1 MRSFGRCRYQ
11 IFELPQPMKL
21 SDLWI
26 GDRLFSNTL
35 KEIVL
40 YDGKSDE
47 GLVRVLH
54 RGIKQHL
61 PVEDLSPAGDE
72 EAFINTFQGE
82 EQTIFHPRK
91 SQVPATIDLHYEK
104 GRRASDATGPV
115 VNILQHQLERCR
127 AFVDAAVQ
135 HHLTRIVIIHG
146 KGDQGILRNAV
157 RSLLREYPAVKGQ
170 QPSPDEGALEVTLA
184 YTDQIKNA

>member
-1 MRSFGRCRYQ
+1 
-11 IFELPQPMKL
+11 MKL
-21 SDLWI
+21 SELWI
-26 GDRLFSNTL
+26 GDRLYSNML

-47 GLVRVLH
+47 GLVRVIH

-61 PVEDLSPAGDE
+61 PLEDLSPAGEE
-72 EAFINTFQGE
+72 EAFINLFQGE
-82 EQTIFHPRK
+82 EQTIIPPGKRH
-91 SQVPATIDLHYEK
+91 VPATIDLHYEK
-104 GRRASDATGPV
+104 GRKSSDASGPV
-115 VNILQHQLERCR
+115 VNILQHQMERCR
-127 AFVDAAVQ
+127 AFIDAAIEHQ
-135 HHLTRIVIIHG
+135 LARIVIIHG